1 MGRKILF
8 ITTDQ
13 MRYDALGCNGGT
25 VARTPVADSLAA
37 SGVRFERAY
46 CANVICT
53 PARST
58 MLTGQYP
65 RTHGAIANGV
75 PLPDDAPSVAAV
87 LAAAGYATALIGKVH
102 FEPIADPEAAYLQN
116 RIVKDGTHGP
126 YRGFDHVTFAGHGPR
141 AGLTMGRGCGKTIR
155 RRPTSSFGSSPLRQV
170 ATPGRRPSSR
180 ILLRESTITPIG
192 WPIGP
197 SNGSTRSLT
206 TRTGSAG

>member
-25 VARTPVADSLAA
+25 VARTPVADGLAA
-37 SGVRFERAY
+37 AGVRFERAY

-75 PLPDDAPSVAAV
+75 AA
-87 LAAAGYATALIGKVH
+87 L
-102 FEPIADPEAAYLQN
+102 
-116 RIVKDGTHGP
+116 
-126 YRGFDHVTFAGHGPR
+126 
-141 AGLTMGRGCGKTIR
+141 
-155 RRPTSSFGSSPLRQV
+155 PLRSSARAIAASV
-170 ATPGRRPSSR
+170 SGRSAAIDPCGAIESRRTTWAIRSRPETVMPTPSWRQRH
-180 ILLRESTITPIG
+180 T
-192 WPIGP
+192 
-197 SNGSTRSLT
+197 
-206 TRTGSAG
+206 AV

>member
-25 VARTPVADSLAA
+25 VARTPVADGLAA
-37 SGVRFERAY
+37 AGVRFERAY

-75 PLPDDAPSVAAV
+75 PLPDDARVTARRGTRDVSV
-87 LAAAGYATALIGKVH
+87 
-102 FEPIADPEAAYLQN
+102 
-116 RIVKDGTHGP
+116 
-126 YRGFDHVTFAGHGPR
+126 
-141 AGLTMGRGCGKTIR
+141 
-155 RRPTSSFGSSPLRQV
+155 
-170 ATPGRRPSSR
+170 
-180 ILLRESTITPIG
+180 
-192 WPIGP
+192 
-197 SNGSTRSLT
+197 
-206 TRTGSAG
+206 GSARRARVR